1 MPQEKIYT
9 DLVTKVLNALENIR
23 PFLNKDGGDIEL
35 VNVDNNIATVKLL
48 GNCVQCSMSV
58 STMKYGVEQ
67 KIKEFAPEITEVV
80 SIA

>member
-35 VNVDNNIATVKLL
+35 INVENNVATVKLL

-67 KIKEFAPEITEVV
+67 KIKEFAPEILEVV

>member
-1 MPQEKIYT
+1 MPQEKNYT

-35 VNVDNNIATVKLL
+35 INVENNVATVKLL
-48 GNCVQCSMSV
+48 GNCVQCSMSI
-58 STMKYGVEQ
+58 STMKFGVEQ

>member
-35 VNVDNNIATVKLL
+35 INVENNVATVKLL
-48 GNCVQCSMSV
+48 GNCVQCSMSI
-58 STMKYGVEQ
+58 STMKFGVEQ

>member
-23 PFLNKDGGDIEL
+23 PFLNRDGGDIEL
-35 VNVDNNIATVKLL
+35 INVENNIATVKLL

-58 STMKYGVEQ
+58 STMKFGVEQ

>member
-1 MPQEKIYT
+1 MPQEKNYT

-35 VNVDNNIATVKLL
+35 VNVENNVATVKLL
-48 GNCVQCSMSV
+48 GNCVQCSMSI
-58 STMKYGVEQ
+58 STMKFGVEQ